1 MAAQIREALLRR
13 KQVEARTGLPRSSLY
28 ALISANKFP
37 KPIILSGRTV
47 AWVESSVD
55 QWVAERIAASKEV
68 A

>member
-1 MAAQIREALLRR
+1 MAEKIREALLRR

-55 QWVAERIAASKEV
+55 QWIAERIAVSKEV
-68 A
+68 G